1 MVWAM
6 LSFAGEDW
14 VLGLRRDL
22 ESIDGPAQVEVVM
35 DLEAAAVCRSRAGR
49 TEDAIFAQAVRRVTV
64 TVGGR
69 MQCWLDGFASTAR
82 AKSRYE
88 SESGVW
94 RVSLPSSRGEADL
107 ILSVPEVPKYFLQSA
122 ALPLVQM
129 QRGASAPG
137 CGGPQRS
144 QRRTDHSALRGAS
157 HMNFNQTC
165 HVVD

>member
-6 LSFAGEDW
+6 LSFVGEDW

-35 DLEAAAVCRSRAGR
+35 DLEAVAVCRSRAGR
-49 TEDAIFAQAVRRVTV
+49 TEDDIFAQAVRRVPV

-88 SESGVW
+88 LESGVW
-94 RVSLPSSRGEADL
+94 RMSLPSSRGEADL
-107 ILSVPEVPKYFLQSA
+107 VLSVPEVPKYFYNQQLCHWFNGSVPLQRA
-122 ALPLVQM
+122 VVGYA
-129 QRGASAPG
+129 RAIDA
-137 CGGPQRS
+137 
-144 QRRTDHSALRGAS
+144 
-157 HMNFNQTC
+157 QTI
-165 HVVD
+165 

>member
-6 LSFAGEDW
+6 LGFVGEDW

-35 DLEAAAVCRSRAGR
+35 DLETAAVCRSRAGR

-82 AKSRYE
+82 ARSRYE

-94 RVSLPSSRGEADL
+94 RMSLPSSRGEADL
-107 ILSVPEVPKYFLQSA
+107 VLSVPEVPKYFLQSA
-122 ALPLVQM
+122 ALPLVQ
-129 QRGASAPG
+129 RHRASIPR
-137 CGGPQRS
+137 CGGLHRS
-144 QRRTDHSALRGAS
+144 HRRTDHLALRVAS
-157 HMNFNQTC
+157 HMNSYQIC
-165 HVVD
+165 HTLD